1 MTVYLLLILPVFLC
15 TYLFVIVF
23 VSLSN
28 TIVYICTK
36 ASFCDNSVFLCT
48 TFTMVMI
55 LYRNFITNLLVIC
68 LKINHNEQ
76 LTSQGFF
83 FYPFLILFCRGSL
96 FSVLAFKH
104 TCSFTKK
111 LTISFYCKWKL
122 KFLFIFMK
130 HLMRFLHVKFVVTL
144 R

>member
-83 FYPFLILFCRGSL
+83 FIPSWSYFVEVPCSVFWHSNTPVVSQKNLLLIFIVNENLSFCL
-96 FSVLAFKH
+96 FSWNILWD
-104 TCSFTKK
+104 S
-111 LTISFYCKWKL
+111 Y
-122 KFLFIFMK
+122 M
-130 HLMRFLHVKFVVTL
+130 
-144 R
+144 